1 MNCTQCQNK
10 IALHTEI
17 CPHCGT
23 KQEHGEEF
31 KTNEVFEAA
40 DEMNEILEIMQIA
53 EYKKSRRKLFIRV
66 TTSVLFLLA
75 GLILSISG
83 EDLLA
88 FPTIFLPLAC
98 WASYGVTYML
108 GDGILSFFSK
118 IWSIICAV
126 VGFICASILY
136 GIIMVVI
143 LGVVLAI
150 LSMFGDF
157 ALWFL
162 VAAFIIALYAGV
174 VVNLV
179 AGIKDYNSYS
189 MYKNTYLSAI

>member
-1 MNCTQCQNK
+1 
-10 IALHTEI
+10 
-17 CPHCGT
+17 
-23 KQEHGEEF
+23 
-31 KTNEVFEAA
+31 
-40 DEMNEILEIMQIA
+40 
-53 EYKKSRRKLFIRV
+53 
-66 TTSVLFLLA
+66 
-75 GLILSISG
+75 
-83 EDLLA
+83 
-88 FPTIFLPLAC
+88 
-98 WASYGVTYML
+98 ML

-126 VGFICASILY
+126 AGFICASILY
-136 GIIMVVI
+136 GIVMLII

-189 MYKNTYLSAI
+189 MYKNTYL